1 MEEGGGKVT
10 CLERRTMMPKVDGI
24 ILAAGYSRRMGRD
37 KLLLPF
43 GEDLVVERV
52 VKTALKSRL
61 SKVILVYR
69 NSKVAEIGE
78 KYNVETIRNPRA
90 RLGQSE
96 SVKRGLKK
104 ATGDGYLFIAGDQP
118 LLSCSLVN
126 GLTHAFATSG
136 KGIIIPTLDGE
147 VHMPILFSS
156 KYREDLQRVHG
167 EKGGFEIISGNK
179 EDIHWYHVEDQM
191 DVCDI
196 DTENQYRELMIRKD
210 RIDNGV

>member
-1 MEEGGGKVT
+1 MGKGGRKVT
-10 CLERRTMMPKVDGI
+10 CMERRTMMPKIDGI
-24 ILAAGYSRRMGRD
+24 ILASGFSRRMGMD

-69 NSKVAEIGE
+69 NARVGEIGK
-78 KYNVETIRNPRA
+78 KYGVETIRNRKA
-90 RLGQSE
+90 TLGQAE
-96 SVKRGLKK
+96 SVKSGLKR

-126 GLTHAFATSG
+126 GLSHAFATSG

-147 VHMPILFSS
+147 IHMPILFSS
-156 KYREDLQRVHG
+156 KYRDALQRVHG

-179 EDIHWYHVEDQM
+179 EDIHWYHVENQM

-196 DTENQYRELMIRKD
+196 NTENQYRELISRKD
-210 RIDNGV
+210 RIDNGL

>member
-1 MEEGGGKVT
+1 M
-10 CLERRTMMPKVDGI
+10 ERRKMMLKIDGI
-24 ILAAGYSRRMGRD
+24 ILASGFSRRMGSD

-69 NSKVAEIGE
+69 NARVGEIGK
-78 KYNVETIRNPRA
+78 KYGVETIKNHKA
-90 RLGQSE
+90 KLGQAE
-96 SVKRGLKK
+96 SVKSGLKR

-147 VHMPILFSS
+147 IHMPILFSN
-156 KYREDLQRVHG
+156 KYRKALQRVHG

-179 EDIHWYHVEDQM
+179 GDIHWYHVEDQM

-196 DTENQYRELMIRKD
+196 NTENQYRELISRKD
-210 RIDNGV
+210 RIDNGL

>member
-1 MEEGGGKVT
+1 
-10 CLERRTMMPKVDGI
+10 MPRIDGI
-24 ILAAGYSRRMGRD
+24 ILASGFSRRMGRD

-52 VKTALKSRL
+52 LKTVLKTRL

-69 NSKVAEIGE
+69 NPRVGEIGRE
-78 KYNVETIRNPRA
+78 YGVETVNNPKA
-90 RLGQSE
+90 RLGQAE
-96 SVKRGLKK
+96 SVKRGLKR

-126 GLTHAFATSG
+126 GLIRSFEASG
-136 KGIIIPTLDGE
+136 KGIVIPTVDGG

-156 KYREDLQRVHG
+156 KYREALGKVQG
-167 EKGGFEIISGNK
+167 EKGGFEIIGGNK
-179 EDIHWYHVEDQM
+179 DDVYWYDVDDHA

-196 DTENQYRELMIRKD
+196 NTENQYWDLISRKD
-210 RIDNGV
+210 RMENGL